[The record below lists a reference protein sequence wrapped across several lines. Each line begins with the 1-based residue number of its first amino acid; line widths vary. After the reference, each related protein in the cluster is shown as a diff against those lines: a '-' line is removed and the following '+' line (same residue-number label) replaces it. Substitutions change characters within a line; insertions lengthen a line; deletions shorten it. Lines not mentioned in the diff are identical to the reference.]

1 MLGSD
6 YLEPILYRV
15 VRPIISIL
23 FKFFYRPTYLG
34 LENIPKEGSVVL
46 AGNHTNNFDC
56 LLLISS
62 TKRTIHFLAKDE
74 LLKGVKKVI
83 FKNMGIIPVNR
94 RIHDK
99 EALIKAKEVLSQNQV
114 IGIFP
119 EGTFSKVKGQLLP
132 FKIGAVKMAHDTNA
146 KLVPFMITGTYKLL
160 RKNITITFYPPYNVA
175 DDLGLENDKL
185 RDFLQKELDG
195 KKELF

>member
-6 YLEPILYRV
+6 CLEPILYRV
-15 VRPIISIL
+15 VRPIINIL
-23 FKFFYRPTYLG
+23 FKFFYQPTYLG

-74 LLKGVKKVI
+74 LLKGPKKVI

-119 EGTFSKVKGQLLP
+119 EGTFSKVRGQLLP

-195 KKELF
+195 KKE

>member
-6 YLEPILYRV
+6 CLEPILYRV
-15 VRPIISIL
+15 VRPIINIL
-23 FKFFYRPTYLG
+23 FKFFYQPTYLG

-74 LLKGVKKVI
+74 LLKGPKKVI
-83 FKNMGIIPVNR
+83 FKNIGIIPVNR

-132 FKIGAVKMAHDTNA
+132 FKIGAVKMAHDTNT

-160 RKNITITFYPPYNVA
+160 RKNITITFYPPYDVA

-195 KKELF
+195 KKE

>member
-1 MLGSD
+1 M
-6 YLEPILYRV
+6 EPILYRV
-15 VRPIISIL
+15 VRPIINIL
-23 FKFFYRPTYLG
+23 FKFFYQPTYLG

-74 LLKGVKKVI
+74 LLKGPKKVI

-160 RKNITITFYPPYNVA
+160 KKNITITFYPPYNVA

-195 KKELF
+195 KKE

>member
-6 YLEPILYRV
+6 CLEPILYRV
-15 VRPIISIL
+15 VRPIINIL
-23 FKFFYRPTYLG
+23 FKFFYQPTYLG

-74 LLKGVKKVI
+74 LLKGPKKVI

-99 EALIKAKEVLSQNQV
+99 EALIKAKNVLSQNQV

-160 RKNITITFYPPYNVA
+160 KKNITITFYPPYNVA

-195 KKELF
+195 KKE

>member
-6 YLEPILYRV
+6 CLEPILYRV

-99 EALIKAKEVLSQNQV
+99 EALIKAKKVLSQNQV

-132 FKIGAVKMAHDTNA
+132 FKIGAVKMAHDTNT

-160 RKNITITFYPPYNVA
+160 RKNITITFYPPYDVA

-195 KKELF
+195 KKE

>member
-6 YLEPILYRV
+6 CLEPILYRV
-15 VRPIISIL
+15 VRPIINIL

-74 LLKGVKKVI
+74 LLKGPKKVI

-99 EALIKAKEVLSQNQV
+99 EALIKAKDVLSQNQV

-160 RKNITITFYPPYNVA
+160 KKNITITFYPPYNVA

-195 KKELF
+195 KKE

>member
-6 YLEPILYRV
+6 CLEPILYRV
-15 VRPIISIL
+15 VRPIINIL

-74 LLKGVKKVI
+74 LLKGPKKVI

-160 RKNITITFYPPYNVA
+160 KKNITITFYPPYNVA

-195 KKELF
+195 KKE

>member
-6 YLEPILYRV
+6 CLEPILYRV
-15 VRPIISIL
+15 VRPIINIL

-74 LLKGVKKVI
+74 LLKGPKKVI

-119 EGTFSKVKGQLLP
+119 EGTFSKVKGQVLP

-160 RKNITITFYPPYNVA
+160 KKNITITFYPPYNVA

-195 KKELF
+195 KKE

>member
-1 MLGSD
+1 M
-6 YLEPILYRV
+6 EPILYRV
-15 VRPIISIL
+15 VRPIINIL

-74 LLKGVKKVI
+74 LLKGPKKVI

-160 RKNITITFYPPYNVA
+160 KKNITITFYPPYNVA

-195 KKELF
+195 KKE

>member
-6 YLEPILYRV
+6 CLEPILYRV
-15 VRPIISIL
+15 VRPIINIL
-23 FKFFYRPTYLG
+23 FKFFYQPTYLG
-34 LENIPKEGSVVL
+34 LENIPKESSVVL

-74 LLKGVKKVI
+74 LLKGPKKVI

-99 EALIKAKEVLSQNQV
+99 EALIKAKKVLSQNQV

-132 FKIGAVKMAHDTNA
+132 FKIGAVKMAHDNNA

-160 RKNITITFYPPYNVA
+160 RKNITITFYPPYNVG

-195 KKELF
+195 KKE

>member
-1 MLGSD
+1 M
-6 YLEPILYRV
+6 EPILYRV
-15 VRPIISIL
+15 VRPIINIL
-23 FKFFYRPTYLG
+23 FKFFYQPTYLG

-56 LLLISS
+56 LLLMSS

-74 LLKGVKKVI
+74 LLKGSKKVI

-160 RKNITITFYPPYNVA
+160 RKNITITFYPPYDVA

-195 KKELF
+195 KKE

>member
-6 YLEPILYRV
+6 CLEPILYRV

-74 LLKGVKKVI
+74 LLKGPKKVI

-160 RKNITITFYPPYNVA
+160 RKNITITFYPPYDVA

-195 KKELF
+195 KKE

>member
-1 MLGSD
+1 M
-6 YLEPILYRV
+6 YRV
-15 VRPIISIL
+15 VRPIINIL
-23 FKFFYRPTYLG
+23 FKFFYQPTYLG

-74 LLKGVKKVI
+74 LLKGPKKVI

-99 EALIKAKEVLSQNQV
+99 EALIKAKKVLSQNQV

-119 EGTFSKVKGQLLP
+119 EGTFSKVTGQLLP

-195 KKELF
+195 KKE